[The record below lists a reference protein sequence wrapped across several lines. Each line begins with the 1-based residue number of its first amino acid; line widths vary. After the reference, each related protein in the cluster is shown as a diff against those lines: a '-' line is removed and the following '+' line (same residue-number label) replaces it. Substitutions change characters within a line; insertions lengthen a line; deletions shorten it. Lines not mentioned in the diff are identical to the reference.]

1 MAVAVERCGEGGGG
15 EGGDSTLGEGKRGR
29 RRCGRTFFQPLPPL
43 MAKPASSPSNSAFSM
58 ASAPTKYDMA
68 SPPVGRKGCFVDFVG
83 LKSTLWWP

>member
-1 MAVAVERCGEGGGG
+1 MAVAVVAVWRGWWWRGWRC
-15 EGGDSTLGEGKRGR
+15 TLGEGKRGR